1 MKRIASFL
9 AVMIMGL
16 ALVSSVAAAPAYTD
30 FTDSKDIPHQAV
42 ASDLQTPNAIGW

>member
-16 ALVSSVAAAPAYTD
+16 ALVSSVAAAPAFTD
-30 FTDSKDIPHQAV
+30 FTDSKDIPYKA
-42 ASDLQTPNAIGW
+42 APTDLQTPDAMGW